1 MKHFYAISI
10 KHKRQKIE
18 LLTTTNHIA
27 EDVETDLRRNIRVRD
42 ENRRW
47 GGKVSGQ
54 VCRHPAGLGLP
65 EPRVRTQEKI
75 NLNLFSLSQNQWK
88 YSLWLSMFS
97 I

>member
-10 KHKRQKIE
+10 KHKRQKNN
-18 LLTTTNHIA
+18 LSTTINHTA
-27 EDVETDLRRNIRVRD
+27 EDLETDLRRNIRVRD

-75 NLNLFSLSQNQWK
+75 NLNLFSLSQNQ
-88 YSLWLSMFS
+88 
-97 I
+97 